1 MKKFVDQLLKNSPLF
16 RETNLP
22 ISNSLNRRRLIDFAN
37 ALEKA
42 RSELQIHDC
51 SIDRRRKHG

>member
-1 MKKFVDQLLKNSPLF
+1 MKKFVDQLLKNSHIF
-16 RETNLP
+16 RGANLP

-42 RSELQIHDC
+42 RNENQVHDC
-51 SIDRRRKHG
+51 SISRNHKHG